1 MRCALCLG
9 HGGEGETVA
18 FTGAW
23 ASMRAFVRAVGE
35 ARPATPVLEMKPFD
49 KEVFHG
55 FGGMP
60 LDGTGIMREYHALAV
75 VHSVCISEVEQIFYF
90 IQGEIF
96 QRRCHQLRVRRSVSF
111 VSQTLS
117 LDWASSACALK

>member
-49 KEVFHG
+49 KGMLHG
-55 FGGMP
+55 LCGVP
-60 LDGTGIMREYHALAV
+60 RDGTGIMREHLALAG
-75 VHSVCISEVEQIFYF
+75 VHGVGISEVEQIFYS
-90 IQGEIF
+90 IQGKVF
-96 QRRCHQLRVRRSVSF
+96 QRRSHQLRVRRSVSF

>member
-1 MRCALCLG
+1 MR
-9 HGGEGETVA
+9 
-18 FTGAW
+18 
-23 ASMRAFVRAVGE
+23 SFVRAVGE

-75 VHSVCISEVEQIFYF
+75 VHSVGISEVEQIFYSS
-90 IQGEIF
+90 IQGKVF
-96 QRRCHQLRVRRSVSF
+96 QRRSHQLRVRRSVSF